1 MQFNSLLNK
10 FLVEYNASP
19 IEGIAYEQCYIVEKK
34 EFHYVVLDDKVLNG
48 FKTIKEAKEFID
60 SINSGC

>member
-1 MQFNSLLNK
+1 MFNELLNK

-19 IEGIAYEQCYIVEKK
+19 IEGIAYEQCFIVEKK
-34 EFHYVVLDDKVLNG
+34 GYHYIMLDNKIVKG
-48 FKTIKEAKEFID
+48 FKTIREAQQYID